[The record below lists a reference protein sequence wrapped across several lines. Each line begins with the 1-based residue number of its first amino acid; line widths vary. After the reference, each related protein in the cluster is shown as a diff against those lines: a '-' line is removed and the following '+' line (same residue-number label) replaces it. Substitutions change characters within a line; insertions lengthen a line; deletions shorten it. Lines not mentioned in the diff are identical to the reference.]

1 MNWQVEYTPW
11 AVEDLRG
18 FSLCA
23 RTLVYGWIE
32 RHLAGGANPRRWG
45 KGDQDGGR
53 WRYRVGEYRL
63 IAEIEAERIVILNV
77 NLGLRGATSLGVEIP
92 ETAVRRGRQSWRA
105 PNTFIRSG
113 GR

>member
-1 MNWQVEYTPW
+1 MNWQVEYTPG
-11 AVEDLRG
+11 AVEARRG
-18 FSLCA
+18 SSLGARPLVSGGIAPPPAGCA
-23 RTLVYGWIE
+23 T
-32 RHLAGGANPRRWG
+32 PRRWG

>member
-32 RHLAGGANPRRWG
+32 RHLAGCANPRRPAQVL
-45 KGDQDGGR
+45 DPPTQ
-53 WRYRVGEYRL
+53 RYRVGEYRL

>member
-1 MNWQVEYTPW
+1 MNWQVEYPPW

-32 RHLAGGANPRRWG
+32 RHLAGCANPRRWG

-63 IAEIEAERIVILNV
+63 IAEIEADFQRTLESCQEVTMEYYHSIPWYRRMLGKVLNFF
-77 NLGLRGATSLGVEIP
+77 
-92 ETAVRRGRQSWRA
+92 A
-105 PNTFIRSG
+105 PLL
-113 GR
+113 

>member
-1 MNWQVEYTPW
+1 MSYRVEYTPQ

-32 RHLAGGANPRRWG
+32 RHLNGCENPWRWG
-45 KGDQDGGR
+45 KGEKGGGR

-63 IAEIEAERIVILNV
+63 LAVIEEGRIVLLNV
-77 NLGLRGATSLGVEIP
+77 NLGLRGATSLGVEVP
-92 ETAVRRGRQSWRA
+92 ESRSRRGKQSWRA
-105 PNTFIRSG
+105 PNTFIRTQ

>member
-32 RHLAGGANPRRWG
+32 RHLAGCANPRRWG

-53 WRYRVGEYRL
+53 C
-63 IAEIEAERIVILNV
+63 
-77 NLGLRGATSLGVEIP
+77 ATGWGSTASSRRSRRSASLSS
-92 ETAVRRGRQSWRA
+92 T
-105 PNTFIRSG
+105 
-113 GR
+113 

>member
-1 MNWQVEYTPW
+1 MNWPVEYTPQ

-23 RTLVYGWIE
+23 RTLVYGW
-32 RHLAGGANPRRWG
+32 
-45 KGDQDGGR
+45 
-53 WRYRVGEYRL
+53 VGEYRL